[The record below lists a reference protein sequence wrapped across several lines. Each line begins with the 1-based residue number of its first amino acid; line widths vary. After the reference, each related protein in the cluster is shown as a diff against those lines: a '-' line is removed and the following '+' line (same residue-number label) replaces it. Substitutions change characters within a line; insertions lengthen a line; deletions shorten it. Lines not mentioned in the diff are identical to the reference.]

1 MSYLL
6 FSCFLLF
13 LIIGYSYGRIVN
25 FNLLAFG
32 NQVSVTYNGKT
43 LSMNPVDGYSRVFSV
58 SGVCP
63 DEEF

>member
-43 LSMNPVDGYSRVFSV
+43 LSMNPVDGYSR
-58 SGVCP
+58 
-63 DEEF
+63 